1 MKLTEAQIEELYAF
15 TRKKNVEHYDVQ
27 TELVDHLASSI
38 EEKMSESNRIN
49 FENALQQ
56 VYAQFGIFG
65 FSELIDKKRIEA
77 AIKGRKLF
85 RKSFFEYFKL
95 PKILLLVMILIVSY
109 KVFEISNNDFI
120 SYCFYTIIV
129 IFNVKYIT
137 KSIRVKS
144 SVKEPLLQ
152 LENIYVMNSSFG
164 SSLFLI
170 FCLFFNLSITDLSN
184 YYQAL
189 IPLLFSIISI
199 CYLAEI
205 DVFDKLFNEQ
215 KRLYPEAFK

>member
-15 TRKKNVEHYDVQ
+15 TRKKYVEYYDVQ
-27 TELVDHLASSI
+27 TELVDHLATSI
-38 EEKMSESNRIN
+38 EEKMSESSNIN
-49 FENALQQ
+49 FETALQQ
-56 VYAQFGIFG
+56 VYSQFGIFG
-65 FSELIDKKRIEA
+65 FSELVEKKAMEA

-95 PKILLLVMILIVSY
+95 PKILLFVMILLVSY

-120 SYCFYTIIV
+120 AYCFYAIIV
-129 IFNVKYIT
+129 IFNVVFIT
-137 KSIRVKS
+137 KCIRVKR

-152 LENIYVMNSSFG
+152 FENIYIMSSSFG
-164 SSLFLI
+164 SSLFLFHTFLSLSFSQTNGQLQAILPLI
-170 FCLFFNLSITDLSN
+170 FATIN
-184 YYQAL
+184 
-189 IPLLFSIISI
+189 I

-205 DVFDKLFNEQ
+205 DVLDKLFNQQ

>member
-1 MKLTEAQIEELYAF
+1 
-15 TRKKNVEHYDVQ
+15 
-27 TELVDHLASSI
+27 
-38 EEKMSESNRIN
+38 MSESNSIN

-56 VYAQFGIFG
+56 VYAQFRIFG

-85 RKSFFEYFKL
+85 RKSFLEYFKL
-95 PKILLLVMILIVSY
+95 PKNLLLVMILIVSY
-109 KVFEISNNDFI
+109 KVFEISDNDFI

-129 IFNVKYIT
+129 IFNIKYIT
-137 KSIRVKS
+137 KSIRAKR

-152 LENIYVMNSSFG
+152 LENIYVMSSSFG

-170 FCLFFNLSITDLSN
+170 FFIFFNLSITDLSN

-205 DVFDKLFNEQ
+205 DVLDKLFNEQ

>member
-1 MKLTEAQIEELYAF
+1 
-15 TRKKNVEHYDVQ
+15 
-27 TELVDHLASSI
+27 LASSI
-38 EEKMSESNRIN
+38 EEKMSESNSIN
-49 FENALQQ
+49 FENALKQ

-164 SSLFLI
+164 SALFLI
-170 FCLFFNLSITDLSN
+170 FCLFFNLSTDLSN

>member
-15 TRKKNVEHYDVQ
+15 TQKKYVEHYDVQ

-38 EEKMSESNRIN
+38 EEKMSESNSIN

-65 FSELIDKKRIEA
+65 FSELIEKKGIEA
-77 AIKGRKLF
+77 TIKGRKLF
-85 RKSFFEYFKL
+85 RKSFFDFFKL
-95 PKILLLVMILIVSY
+95 PKILLFVMILMVSY
-109 KVFEISNNDFI
+109 KVFEISDNDFI

-129 IFNVKYIT
+129 FFNIKYIT
-137 KSIRVKS
+137 KSIRAKR
-144 SVKEPLLQ
+144 SVKVPLLQ
-152 LENIYVMNSSFG
+152 LENIYVMSPSFV

-170 FCLFFNLSITDLSN
+170 FCIFFNLSITDLSN
-184 YYQAL
+184 YYHAL
-189 IPLLFSIISI
+189 IPLIFSLIIIS
-199 CYLAEI
+199 YLAEI
-205 DVFDKLFNEQ
+205 DVLDKLFNEQ